1 MKEAEF
7 ILRKS
12 FKKKILFVGMP
23 DMALVC
29 LAKLIAEHVNIVA
42 CVPPPKN
49 DNTYEL
55 FCNFTNKLGLKII
68 SYDKSFQDENF
79 VKEIKSLAPDLGIV
93 CSYCKLL
100 PKEFLEIPK
109 DGFIN
114 VHPSLLPKYRGG
126 NPYSHVII
134 NGEKETGVTL
144 HFMDEHFDTGDIITQ
159 QKVEIFDT
167 DTMGTVFNRL
177 NFLSAD
183 MLLRF
188 LIKYENNEE
197 IHRTPQPQGDF
208 IKAPSIKSTS
218 EDVLINWNKSAI
230 EIDRFI
236 RALNPFINAG
246 TRYRQNYL
254 KIHTAYVEN
263 RDSGFSPGTIV
274 STDGNLGVATKKGI
288 IHITVLQAGSYFI
301 GQASEFIKLS
311 NCKIGE
317 ILE

>member
-1 MKEAEF
+1 
-7 ILRKS
+7 
-12 FKKKILFVGMP
+12 MP
-23 DMALVC
+23 DMALIC
-29 LAKLIAEHVNIVA
+29 MAKLVAQHVNIVG

-49 DNTYEL
+49 DNTYKL
-55 FCNFTNKLGLKII
+55 FFNFANQLGLNVI
-68 SYDKSFQDENF
+68 SYDNSVLDEDF
-79 VKEIKSLAPDLGIV
+79 VNKIKALEPDLGIV

-100 PKEFLEIPK
+100 PMEFLNIPK

-114 VHPSLLPKYRGG
+114 THPSLLPKYRGG

-144 HFMDEHFDTGDIITQ
+144 HFMDEHFDTGDIVTQ
-159 QKVEIFDT
+159 QKVEIFNT

-177 NFLSAD
+177 NFLAAD

-188 LIKYENNEE
+188 LIKYEKGEE
-197 IHRTPQPQGDF
+197 ITRTPQPQGDF
-208 IKAPSIKSTS
+208 VKAPSIKSGS
-218 EDVLINWNKSAI
+218 EDVLINWNKPAT
-230 EIDRFI
+230 EIYRFI

-254 KIHTAYVEN
+254 KVHTAYIEK
-263 RDSGFSPGTIV
+263 RDSGFYPGTIV
-274 STDGNLGVATKKGI
+274 STDGDLGVATKKGI

-301 GQASEFIKLS
+301 GEASEFIKLS

>member
-1 MKEAEF
+1 MVL
-7 ILRKS
+7 IC
-12 FKKKILFVGMP
+12 
-23 DMALVC
+23 MAKMV
-29 LAKLIAEHVNIVA
+29 AEHVNIVG

-49 DNTYEL
+49 DSTYKL
-55 FCNFTNKLGLKII
+55 FCDFANRLGMNVI
-68 SYDKSFQDENF
+68 SYDNSVLDEDF
-79 VKEIKSLAPDLGIV
+79 VQKIEALEPDLGIV

-100 PKEFLEIPK
+100 PMEFLNIPK

-114 VHPSLLPKYRGG
+114 THPSLLPKYRGG

-144 HFMDEHFDTGDIITQ
+144 HIMDEHFDTGDIVAQ
-159 QKVEIFDT
+159 QKVEVFNT

-177 NFLSAD
+177 NFLAAD
-183 MLLRF
+183 MILRF
-188 LIKYENNEE
+188 LIKYEKGEK
-197 IHRTPQPQGDF
+197 IIRTPQPQGNF
-208 IKAPSIKSTS
+208 VKAPSIKSAT
-218 EDVLINWNKSAI
+218 EDVLINWNQPAV

-254 KIHTAYVEN
+254 KVHTAYIEN
-263 RDSGFSPGTIV
+263 RDSGFYPGTIV
-274 STDGNLGVATKKGI
+274 STDGDLGVATKKGI

-301 GQASEFIKLS
+301 GEASEFIKLS

>member
-1 MKEAEF
+1 
-7 ILRKS
+7 
-12 FKKKILFVGMP
+12 MP
-23 DMALVC
+23 DMALIC
-29 LAKLIAEHVNIVA
+29 MAKLVAQHVNIVG
-42 CVPPPKN
+42 CIPPPKN
-49 DNTYEL
+49 DNTYKL
-55 FCNFTNKLGLKII
+55 FFDFANQLGLNVI
-68 SYDKSFQDENF
+68 SYDNSVLDEDF
-79 VKEIKSLAPDLGIV
+79 VNKIKALEPDLGIV

-100 PKEFLEIPK
+100 PMEFLNIPK

-114 VHPSLLPKYRGG
+114 THPSLLPKYRGG

-144 HFMDEHFDTGDIITQ
+144 HFMDEHFDTGDIVTQ
-159 QKVEIFDT
+159 QRVEIFNT

-177 NFLSAD
+177 NFLAAD

-188 LIKYENNEE
+188 LIKYEKGEE
-197 IHRTPQPQGDF
+197 ITRTPQPQGDF
-208 IKAPSIKSTS
+208 VKAPSIKSGS
-218 EDVLINWNKSAI
+218 EDVLIKWNKPAT

-254 KIHTAYVEN
+254 KVHTAYIEK
-263 RDSGFSPGTIV
+263 RDSNFYPGTIV
-274 STDGNLGVATKKGI
+274 STDGDLGVATKKGI

-301 GQASEFIKLS
+301 GEASEFIKLS

>member
-1 MKEAEF
+1 MVL
-7 ILRKS
+7 IC
-12 FKKKILFVGMP
+12 
-23 DMALVC
+23 MAKMV
-29 LAKLIAEHVNIVA
+29 AEHVNIVG

-49 DNTYEL
+49 DSTYKL
-55 FCNFTNKLGLKII
+55 FCDFANRLGMNVI
-68 SYDKSFQDENF
+68 SYDNSVLDEDF
-79 VKEIKSLAPDLGIV
+79 VQKIKALEPDLGIV

-100 PKEFLEIPK
+100 PMEFLNIPK

-114 VHPSLLPKYRGG
+114 THPSLLPKYRGG

-144 HFMDEHFDTGDIITQ
+144 HIMDEHFDTGDIVAQ
-159 QKVEIFDT
+159 QKVEVFNT

-177 NFLSAD
+177 NFLAAD
-183 MLLRF
+183 MILRF
-188 LIKYENNEE
+188 LIKYEKGEK
-197 IHRTPQPQGDF
+197 IIRTPQPQGDF
-208 IKAPSIKSTS
+208 VKAPSIKSAT
-218 EDVLINWNKSAI
+218 EDVLINWNQPAV

-254 KIHTAYVEN
+254 KVHTAYIEN
-263 RDSGFSPGTIV
+263 RDSGFYPGTIV
-274 STDGNLGVATKKGI
+274 STDGDLGVATKKGI

-301 GQASEFIKLS
+301 GEASEFIKLS

>member
-1 MKEAEF
+1 MND
-7 ILRKS
+7 

-23 DMALVC
+23 DMALIC
-29 LAKLIAEHVNIVA
+29 LAKLVAEHVNIAA
-42 CVPPPKN
+42 CVPPPQN
-49 DNTYEL
+49 DSTYKL
-55 FCNFTNKLGLKII
+55 FCDFANKIDLNVI
-68 SYDKSFQDENF
+68 SYNKSVLDEKF
-79 VKEIKSLAPDLGIV
+79 VKEIKSIKPDLGIV

-109 DGFIN
+109 DGFVN

-144 HFMDEHFDTGDIITQ
+144 HFMDEHFDTGDIIE
-159 QKVEIFDT
+159 QKRVEIFDT

-183 MLLRF
+183 ILLRF
-188 LIKYENNEE
+188 LIKYEKGEK
-197 IHRTPQPQGDF
+197 ITRTPQPQGDF
-208 IKAPSIKSTS
+208 VKAPSIKQGS
-218 EDVLINWNKSAI
+218 EDVLINWNKPAI

-254 KIHTAYVEN
+254 KIHTSYIEN
-263 RDSGFSPGTIV
+263 RDSDFFPGTIV
-274 STDGNLGVATKKGI
+274 STDGDLGVATKKGI

-301 GQASEFIKLS
+301 GEASEFIKLS

>member
-1 MKEAEF
+1 
-7 ILRKS
+7 
-12 FKKKILFVGMP
+12 MP
-23 DMALVC
+23 DMVLIC
-29 LAKLIAEHVNIVA
+29 MAKMVAEHVNIVG

-49 DNTYEL
+49 DSTYKL
-55 FCNFTNKLGLKII
+55 FCDFANRLGMNVI
-68 SYDKSFQDENF
+68 SYDNSVLDEDF
-79 VKEIKSLAPDLGIV
+79 VQKIKALEPDLGIV

-100 PKEFLEIPK
+100 PMEFLNIPK

-114 VHPSLLPKYRGG
+114 THPSLLPKYRGG

-144 HFMDEHFDTGDIITQ
+144 HIMDEHFDTGDIVAQ
-159 QKVEIFDT
+159 QKVEVFNT

-177 NFLSAD
+177 NFLAGD
-183 MLLRF
+183 MILRF
-188 LIKYENNEE
+188 LIKYEKGEK
-197 IHRTPQPQGDF
+197 IIRTPQPQGDF
-208 IKAPSIKSTS
+208 VKAPSIKSAT
-218 EDVLINWNKSAI
+218 EDVLINWNQPAV

-254 KIHTAYVEN
+254 KVHTAYIEN
-263 RDSGFSPGTIV
+263 RDSGFYPGTIV
-274 STDGNLGVATKKGI
+274 STDGDLGVATKKGI

-301 GQASEFIKLS
+301 GEASEFIKLS

>member
-1 MKEAEF
+1 
-7 ILRKS
+7 
-12 FKKKILFVGMP
+12 MP
-23 DMALVC
+23 DMVLIC
-29 LAKLIAEHVNIVA
+29 MAKMVAEHVNIVG

-49 DNTYEL
+49 DSTYKL
-55 FCNFTNKLGLKII
+55 FCDFANRLGMNVI
-68 SYDKSFQDENF
+68 SYDNSVLDEDF
-79 VKEIKSLAPDLGIV
+79 VQKIEALEPDLGIV

-100 PKEFLEIPK
+100 PMEFLNIPK

-114 VHPSLLPKYRGG
+114 THPSLLPKYRGG

-144 HFMDEHFDTGDIITQ
+144 HIMDEHFDTGDIVAQ
-159 QKVEIFDT
+159 QKVEVFNT

-177 NFLSAD
+177 NFLAAD
-183 MLLRF
+183 MILRF
-188 LIKYENNEE
+188 LIKYEKGEK
-197 IHRTPQPQGDF
+197 IIRTPQPQGDF
-208 IKAPSIKSTS
+208 VKAPSIKSAT
-218 EDVLINWNKSAI
+218 EDVLINWNQPAV

-254 KIHTAYVEN
+254 KVHTAYIEN
-263 RDSGFSPGTIV
+263 RDSGFYPGTIV
-274 STDGNLGVATKKGI
+274 STDGDLGVATKKGI

-301 GQASEFIKLS
+301 GEASEFIKLS

>member
-1 MKEAEF
+1 
-7 ILRKS
+7 
-12 FKKKILFVGMP
+12 MP

-29 LAKLIAEHVNIVA
+29 LAKLVAEHVNIVA

-49 DNTYEL
+49 DGTYNL
-55 FCNFTNKLGLKII
+55 FCDFSDKLGLKII
-68 SYDKSFQDENF
+68 SYDKSFLDEDF
-79 VKEIKSLAPDLGIV
+79 VNEIKLLKPDLGIV

-100 PKEFLEIPK
+100 QKEFLDIPR

-144 HFMDEHFDTGDIITQ
+144 HFMDEHFDTGDIIKQ
-159 QKVEIFDT
+159 EKVEIFDT

-188 LIKYENNEE
+188 LVKYEKGEE
-197 IHRTPQPQGDF
+197 IPRIPQPKGDF
-208 IKAPSIKSTS
+208 VKAPSIKPTS
-218 EDVLINWNKSAI
+218 EDVLINWNKPAK

-254 KIHTAYVEN
+254 KIHTAYIEN
-263 RDSGFSPGTIV
+263 RDSGFYPGTIV
-274 STDGNLGVATKKGI
+274 STDGDLGVATKKGI

-301 GQASEFIKLS
+301 GEANEFIKLS

>member
-1 MKEAEF
+1 
-7 ILRKS
+7 
-12 FKKKILFVGMP
+12 MP

-29 LAKLIAEHVNIVA
+29 MAKLVAEHVNIVA

-49 DNTYEL
+49 DSTYKL
-55 FCNFTNKLGLKII
+55 FCDFAKQLGLNII
-68 SYDKSFQDENF
+68 SYENSVLDKDFLE
-79 VKEIKSLAPDLGIV
+79 KIKALESDLGIV

-100 PKEFLEIPK
+100 PMEFLNITK

-114 VHPSLLPKYRGG
+114 THPSLLPKYRGG

-144 HFMDEHFDTGDIITQ
+144 HKMDEHFDTGDIVAQ

-167 DTMGTVFNRL
+167 DTMGTIFNRL
-177 NFLSAD
+177 NFLAAN
-183 MLLRF
+183 MLLHF
-188 LIKYENNEE
+188 LVKYEKVEK
-197 IHRTPQPQGDF
+197 IIGTPQPQGDF
-208 IKAPSIKSTS
+208 VKAPSIKSAT
-218 EDVLINWNKSAI
+218 EDVLINWNKPAI

-254 KIHTAYVEN
+254 KIHTAYIEN
-263 RDSGFSPGTIV
+263 HDSGFYPGTIV
-274 STDGNLGVATKKGI
+274 STDGDLGVATKKGT

-301 GQASEFIKLS
+301 GEASEFIKLS

>member
-1 MKEAEF
+1 
-7 ILRKS
+7 
-12 FKKKILFVGMP
+12 
-23 DMALVC
+23 MALIC
-29 LAKLIAEHVNIVA
+29 MAKLVAQHVNIVG
-42 CVPPPKN
+42 CIPPPKN
-49 DNTYEL
+49 DNTYKL
-55 FCNFTNKLGLKII
+55 FFDFANQLGLNVI
-68 SYDKSFQDENF
+68 SYDNSVLDEDF
-79 VKEIKSLAPDLGIV
+79 VNKIKALEPDLGIV

-100 PKEFLEIPK
+100 PMEFLNIPK

-114 VHPSLLPKYRGG
+114 THPSLLPKYRGG

-144 HFMDEHFDTGDIITQ
+144 HFMDEHFDTGDIVTQ
-159 QKVEIFDT
+159 QRVEIFNT

-177 NFLSAD
+177 NFLAAD

-188 LIKYENNEE
+188 LIKYEKGEE
-197 IHRTPQPQGDF
+197 ITRTPQPQGDF
-208 IKAPSIKSTS
+208 VKAPSIKSGS
-218 EDVLINWNKSAI
+218 EDVLIKWNKPAT

-254 KIHTAYVEN
+254 KVHTAYIEK
-263 RDSGFSPGTIV
+263 RDSNFYPGTIV
-274 STDGNLGVATKKGI
+274 STDGDLGVATKKGI

-301 GQASEFIKLS
+301 GEASEFIKLS

>member
-1 MKEAEF
+1 
-7 ILRKS
+7 
-12 FKKKILFVGMP
+12 MP
-23 DMALVC
+23 DMALIC
-29 LAKLIAEHVNIVA
+29 MAKLVAQHVNIVG

-49 DNTYEL
+49 DNTYKL
-55 FCNFTNKLGLKII
+55 FFNFANQLGLNVI
-68 SYDKSFQDENF
+68 SYDNSVLDEDF
-79 VKEIKSLAPDLGIV
+79 VNKIKALEPDLGIV

-100 PKEFLEIPK
+100 PMEFLNIPK

-114 VHPSLLPKYRGG
+114 THPSLLPKYRGG

-144 HFMDEHFDTGDIITQ
+144 HFMDEHFDTGDIVTQ
-159 QKVEIFDT
+159 QRVEIFNT

-177 NFLSAD
+177 NFLAAD

-188 LIKYENNEE
+188 LIKYEKGEE
-197 IHRTPQPQGDF
+197 ITRTPQPQGDF
-208 IKAPSIKSTS
+208 VKAPSIKSGS
-218 EDVLINWNKSAI
+218 EDVLINWNKPAT

-254 KIHTAYVEN
+254 KVHTAYIEK
-263 RDSGFSPGTIV
+263 RDSSFYPGTIV
-274 STDGNLGVATKKGI
+274 STDGDLGVATKKGI

-301 GQASEFIKLS
+301 GEASEFIKLS

>member
-1 MKEAEF
+1 MVL
-7 ILRKS
+7 IC
-12 FKKKILFVGMP
+12 
-23 DMALVC
+23 MAKMV
-29 LAKLIAEHVNIVA
+29 AEHVNIVG

-49 DNTYEL
+49 DSTYKL
-55 FCNFTNKLGLKII
+55 FCDFANRLGMNVI
-68 SYDKSFQDENF
+68 SYDNSVLDEDF
-79 VKEIKSLAPDLGIV
+79 VQKIEALEPDLGIV

-100 PKEFLEIPK
+100 PMEFLNIPK

-114 VHPSLLPKYRGG
+114 THPSLLPKYRGG

-144 HFMDEHFDTGDIITQ
+144 HIMDEHFDTGDIVAQ
-159 QKVEIFDT
+159 QKVEVFNT

-177 NFLSAD
+177 NFLAAD
-183 MLLRF
+183 MILRF
-188 LIKYENNEE
+188 LIKYEKGEK
-197 IHRTPQPQGDF
+197 IIRTPQPQGDF
-208 IKAPSIKSTS
+208 VKAPSIKSAT
-218 EDVLINWNKSAI
+218 EDVLINWNQPAV

-254 KIHTAYVEN
+254 KVHTAYIEN
-263 RDSGFSPGTIV
+263 RDSGFYPGTIV
-274 STDGNLGVATKKGI
+274 STDGDLGVATKKGI

-301 GQASEFIKLS
+301 GEASEFIKLS

>member
-1 MKEAEF
+1 
-7 ILRKS
+7 
-12 FKKKILFVGMP
+12 MP

-29 LAKLIAEHVNIVA
+29 LAKLVAEHVNIVA
-42 CVPPPKN
+42 CVPPPKH

-55 FCNFTNKLGLKII
+55 FCNFADKLGLKII
-68 SYDKSFQDENF
+68 SYDKSLQDEIF
-79 VKEIKSLAPDLGIV
+79 VNEIKSLNPDLGIV

-100 PKEFLEIPK
+100 PKEFLEMPK

-144 HFMDEHFDTGDIITQ
+144 HYMDEHFDTGDIITQ
-159 QKVEIFDT
+159 EKVEIFNT

-183 MLLRF
+183 MLLQF

-197 IHRTPQPQGDF
+197 IHRTPQPQGNF
-208 IKAPSIKSTS
+208 VKAPSIKPTS
-218 EDVLINWNKSAI
+218 EDVLINWNKPAI

-254 KIHTAYVEN
+254 KIHTAYIEN
-263 RDSGFSPGTIV
+263 RDSGFYPGTIV
-274 STDGNLGVATKKGI
+274 STDGNLAVATKKGI

>member
-1 MKEAEF
+1 MVL
-7 ILRKS
+7 IC
-12 FKKKILFVGMP
+12 
-23 DMALVC
+23 MAKMV
-29 LAKLIAEHVNIVA
+29 AEHVNIVG

-49 DNTYEL
+49 DSTYKL
-55 FCNFTNKLGLKII
+55 FCDFANRLGMNVI
-68 SYDKSFQDENF
+68 SYDNSVLDEDF
-79 VKEIKSLAPDLGIV
+79 VQKIKALEPDLGIV

-100 PKEFLEIPK
+100 PMEFLNIPK

-114 VHPSLLPKYRGG
+114 THPSLLPKYRGG

-144 HFMDEHFDTGDIITQ
+144 HIMDEHFDTGDIVAQ
-159 QKVEIFDT
+159 QKVEVFNT

-177 NFLSAD
+177 NFLAGD
-183 MLLRF
+183 MILRF
-188 LIKYENNEE
+188 LIKYEKGEK
-197 IHRTPQPQGDF
+197 IIRTPQPQGDF
-208 IKAPSIKSTS
+208 VKAPSIKSAT
-218 EDVLINWNKSAI
+218 EDVLINWNQPAV

-254 KIHTAYVEN
+254 KVHTAYIEN
-263 RDSGFSPGTIV
+263 RDSGFYPGTIV
-274 STDGNLGVATKKGI
+274 STDGDLGVATKKGI

-301 GQASEFIKLS
+301 GEASEFIKLS

>member
-1 MKEAEF
+1 MVL
-7 ILRKS
+7 IC
-12 FKKKILFVGMP
+12 
-23 DMALVC
+23 MAKMV
-29 LAKLIAEHVNIVA
+29 AEHVNIVG

-49 DNTYEL
+49 DSTYKL
-55 FCNFTNKLGLKII
+55 FCNFANRLGMNVI
-68 SYDKSFQDENF
+68 SYDNSVLDEDF
-79 VKEIKSLAPDLGIV
+79 VQKIEALEPDLGIV

-100 PKEFLEIPK
+100 PMEFLNIPK

-114 VHPSLLPKYRGG
+114 THPSLLPKYRGG

-144 HFMDEHFDTGDIITQ
+144 HIMDEHFDTGDIVAQ
-159 QKVEIFDT
+159 QKVEVFNT

-177 NFLSAD
+177 NFLAAD
-183 MLLRF
+183 MILRF
-188 LIKYENNEE
+188 LIKYEKGEK
-197 IHRTPQPQGDF
+197 IIRTPQPQGDF
-208 IKAPSIKSTS
+208 VKAPSIKSAT
-218 EDVLINWNKSAI
+218 EDVLINWNQPAV

-254 KIHTAYVEN
+254 KVHTAYIEN
-263 RDSGFSPGTIV
+263 RDSGFYPGTIV
-274 STDGNLGVATKKGI
+274 STDGDLGVATKKGI

-301 GQASEFIKLS
+301 GEASEFIKLS

>member
-1 MKEAEF
+1 
-7 ILRKS
+7 
-12 FKKKILFVGMP
+12 MP
-23 DMALVC
+23 DMVLIC
-29 LAKLIAEHVNIVA
+29 MAKMVAEHVNIVG

-49 DNTYEL
+49 DSTYKL
-55 FCNFTNKLGLKII
+55 FCDFANRLGMNVI
-68 SYDKSFQDENF
+68 SYDNSVLDEDF
-79 VKEIKSLAPDLGIV
+79 VQKIKALEPDLGIV

-100 PKEFLEIPK
+100 PMEFLNIPK

-114 VHPSLLPKYRGG
+114 THPSLLPKYRGG

-144 HFMDEHFDTGDIITQ
+144 HIMDEHFDTGDIVAQ
-159 QKVEIFDT
+159 QKVEVFNT

-177 NFLSAD
+177 NFLAAD
-183 MLLRF
+183 MILRF
-188 LIKYENNEE
+188 LIKYEKGEK
-197 IHRTPQPQGDF
+197 IIRTPQPQGDF
-208 IKAPSIKSTS
+208 VKAPTIKSAT
-218 EDVLINWNKSAI
+218 EDVLINWNQPAV

-254 KIHTAYVEN
+254 KVHTAYIEN
-263 RDSGFSPGTIV
+263 RDSGFYPGTIV
-274 STDGNLGVATKKGI
+274 STDGDLGVATKKGI

-301 GQASEFIKLS
+301 GEASEFIKLS

>member
-1 MKEAEF
+1 
-7 ILRKS
+7 
-12 FKKKILFVGMP
+12 MP
-23 DMALVC
+23 DMALIC
-29 LAKLIAEHVNIVA
+29 LAKLVAEHVNIVA

-49 DNTYEL
+49 DGTYNL
-55 FCNFTNKLGLKII
+55 FCDFADKLGLKII
-68 SYDKSFQDENF
+68 SYDNSFLDENF
-79 VKEIKSLAPDLGIV
+79 VNEIKSLNPDLGIV

-100 PKEFLEIPK
+100 PKEFLNIPK

-134 NGEKETGVTL
+134 NGEKETGVSL
-144 HFMDEHFDTGDIITQ
+144 HFMDEHFDTGDIIKQ
-159 QKVEIFDT
+159 EKVEIFDT

-188 LIKYENNEE
+188 LTKYENGEK
-197 IHRTPQPQGDF
+197 IVGIPQPQGDF
-208 IKAPSIKSTS
+208 VKAPSIKPTS
-218 EDVLINWNKSAI
+218 EDVLINWNKPSI

-254 KIHTAYVEN
+254 KIHTAYIEN
-263 RDSGFSPGTIV
+263 RDSGFYPGTIV
-274 STDGNLGVATKKGI
+274 STDGDLGVATKKGI

-301 GQASEFIKLS
+301 GEASEFIKLS

>member
-1 MKEAEF
+1 MVL
-7 ILRKS
+7 IC
-12 FKKKILFVGMP
+12 
-23 DMALVC
+23 MAKMV
-29 LAKLIAEHVNIVA
+29 AEHVNIVG

-49 DNTYEL
+49 DSTYKL
-55 FCNFTNKLGLKII
+55 FCDFANRLGMNVI
-68 SYDKSFQDENF
+68 SYDNSVLDEDF
-79 VKEIKSLAPDLGIV
+79 VQKIKALEPDLGIV

-100 PKEFLEIPK
+100 PMEFLNIPK

-114 VHPSLLPKYRGG
+114 THPSLLPKYRGG

-144 HFMDEHFDTGDIITQ
+144 HIMDEHFDTGDIVAQ
-159 QKVEIFDT
+159 QKVEVFNT

-177 NFLSAD
+177 NFLAAD
-183 MLLRF
+183 MILRF
-188 LIKYENNEE
+188 LIKYEKGEK
-197 IHRTPQPQGDF
+197 IIRTPQPQGDF
-208 IKAPSIKSTS
+208 VKAPSIKSAT
-218 EDVLINWNKSAI
+218 EDVLINWNQPAV

-254 KIHTAYVEN
+254 KVHTAYIEN
-263 RDSGFSPGTIV
+263 RNSGFYPGTIV
-274 STDGNLGVATKKGI
+274 STDGDLGVATKKGI

-301 GQASEFIKLS
+301 GEASEFIKLS

>member
-1 MKEAEF
+1 
-7 ILRKS
+7 
-12 FKKKILFVGMP
+12 MP

-29 LAKLIAEHVNIVA
+29 MAKLVAEHVNIVA
-42 CVPPPKN
+42 CVPPPKT
-49 DNTYEL
+49 DGTYKL
-55 FCNFTNKLGLKII
+55 FCDFAKQLGMNVI
-68 SYDKSFQDENF
+68 SYDKSVLDEDF
-79 VKEIKSLAPDLGIV
+79 VNKIKALEPDLGIV

-100 PKEFLEIPK
+100 PMEFLNIPK

-114 VHPSLLPKYRGG
+114 THPSLLPKYRGG

-144 HFMDEHFDTGDIITQ
+144 HFMDEHFDTGDIVAQ
-159 QKVEIFDT
+159 QKVEVFNT

-177 NFLSAD
+177 NFLAAD

-188 LIKYENNEE
+188 LIKYEKGEK
-197 IHRTPQPQGDF
+197 IIRIPQPQGDF
-208 IKAPSIKSTS
+208 VKAPSIKSAT
-218 EDVLINWNKSAI
+218 EDVLINWNKPAT

-254 KIHTAYVEN
+254 KIHTAYIEN
-263 RDSGFSPGTIV
+263 RDSGFYPGTIV
-274 STDGNLGVATKKGI
+274 STDGDLGVATKKGI

-301 GQASEFIKLS
+301 GEASEFIKLS

-317 ILE
+317 ILD